1 MKVPSDTVM
10 SASHFR
16 MRSSVRQIGEAV
28 QLCGDLRT
36 FPPLSTASASQT
48 ITLDRL
54 DRQLLHALQF
64 DGRVSFRLLAELL
77 GSSEQTVARRYRRM
91 RDAGIVRVMLLTAP
105 ARGQYWI
112 VRMQVVP
119 GGAAKLARALARRA
133 DVSWVSIFS
142 GGSEVTC
149 VCRPRSLGQRDELLL
164 ERLPE
169 TELVTGLVSHAALSQ
184 FAGGRVE
191 REWAGFDDPLTAEQ
205 YATIDA
211 ARQLPSA
218 PFGAGEHPSRR
229 EDAPLLAE
237 LGRDGRASYATLAAA
252 TGSSAARVRRR
263 VYELVSSGAAYLDVD
278 LAIEALGFDVMASIW
293 MTVAPSRLDEVG
305 RRVAALPETA
315 YVAAVTGPANLLA
328 SVITRDTDGLYR
340 YVTEQLGGLDGVE
353 RAEVA
358 PVFRRVKQ
366 AGSIVRGARLPPPGA

>member
-1 MKVPSDTVM
+1 M
-10 SASHFR
+10 SA
-16 MRSSVRQIGEAV
+16 G
-28 QLCGDLRT
+28 
-36 FPPLSTASASQT
+36 SASET

-54 DRQLLHALQF
+54 DRQLMHALQF
-64 DGRVSFRLLAELL
+64 DGRVSFRLLAEIL
-77 GSSEQTVARRYRRM
+77 GSSEQTVARRYRRL
-91 RDAGIVRVMLLTAP
+91 RDAGIVRVMVLTAP

-119 GGAAKLARALARRA
+119 GGAMKLARALARRA

-149 VCRPRSLGQRDELLL
+149 VCRPRSVGQRDELLL
-164 ERLPE
+164 DRLPE
-169 TELVTGLVSHAALSQ
+169 TELVTGLVSHATLSQ

-191 REWAGFDDPLTAEQ
+191 REWAGYDDPLTGEQ
-205 YATIDA
+205 YAALDA
-211 ARQLPSA
+211 ARQLPSV
-218 PFGAGEHPSRR
+218 PFGTVVPDAVAR

-263 VYELVSSGAAYLDVD
+263 LYELVSSGAAYLDVD

-305 RRVAALPETA
+305 HRIAALPETA
-315 YVAAVTGPANLLA
+315 YVAAVTGPANLIA
-328 SVITRDTDGLYR
+328 SVIARDTDGLYR
-340 YVTEQLGGLDGVE
+340 YVTEQLGSLEGVE

-358 PVFRRVKQ
+358 PVLRRVKQ
-366 AGSIVRGARLPPPGA
+366 AGSVVTGARLPPPGE

>member
-1 MKVPSDTVM
+1 V
-10 SASHFR
+10 
-16 MRSSVRQIGEAV
+16 
-28 QLCGDLRT
+28 
-36 FPPLSTASASQT
+36 
-48 ITLDRL
+48 
-54 DRQLLHALQF
+54 LHALQF

-91 RDAGIVRVMLLTAP
+91 RDAGIVRVMVLTTP

-119 GGAAKLARALARRA
+119 GGAAKLAQALARRG

-149 VCRPRSLGQRDELLL
+149 VCRPRTVGQRDELLL

-169 TELVTGLVSHAALSQ
+169 TELVTGLVSHATLSQ

-205 YATIDA
+205 YAAIGA
-211 ARQLPSA
+211 ARQLPSV
-218 PFGAGEHPSRR
+218 PPAGRVHPPSAD
-229 EDAPLLAE
+229 DAQLLTE
-237 LGRDGRASYATLAAA
+237 LGRDGRASYAALAAA
-252 TGSSAARVRRR
+252 TGSAAGRVRRR
-263 VYELVSSGAAYLDVD
+263 VHELISSGAAYVDVD
-278 LAIEALGFDVMASIW
+278 LAIEPLGFDVMASIW

-305 RRVAALPETA
+305 HRVAELPETA

-328 SVITRDTDGLYR
+328 SVITRDTDALYG
-340 YVTEQLGGLDGVE
+340 YVTEQLGALEGVE

-366 AGSIVRGARLPPPGA
+366 AGSIVSGARLPPPGA